1 MSETTQQLSQLLQH
15 SDENIL
21 IQATEICK
29 NLSADSAQCSELLS
43 VLPDLLRC
51 TSHTNKEAASNSLIA
66 LINCTSHLPVAI
78 DRLIGLNAGGRLM
91 DAVISHDAN
100 LVHERLML
108 LTNLTTQNSGCL
120 QVLDLQDNA
129 LKGQRLLRLAV
140 KFTQQ
145 ADNCS
150 IPKAQPL
157 RGLNVITANSDDAFE
172 YAAMVLMNATLMPE
186 GREIFFSTPDF
197 FMPSLLAAVSGDNP
211 IRKQG
216 IIGVLRNL
224 CFDQSKHEY
233 LLKRVR
239 ILPHI
244 VQPLLSKSI
253 EENESAANLLRLA
266 FPGIKFDRPEPL
278 AVNRRNLLETLLML
292 TRSEIGKSVLVQHSI
307 VFVMR
312 DLDEYE
318 TDEENKVLGLRISA
332 MLMDSSEGKTTVE

>member
-1 MSETTQQLSQLLQH
+1 
-15 SDENIL
+15 
-21 IQATEICK
+21 
-29 NLSADSAQCSELLS
+29 
-43 VLPDLLRC
+43 
-51 TSHTNKEAASNSLIA
+51 
-66 LINCTSHLPVAI
+66 
-78 DRLIGLNAGGRLM
+78 
-91 DAVISHDAN
+91 
-100 LVHERLML
+100 ML

-120 QVLDLQDNA
+120 QVLDLQDKA

-140 KFTQQ
+140 KFTHPS
-145 ADNCS
+145 DSCS

-157 RGLNVITANSDDAFE
+157 RGLNVITTNTEDEFE

-224 CFDQSKHEY
+224 CFDQSQHEY
-233 LLKRVR
+233 LLKRVK

-244 VQPLLSKSI
+244 IQPLISKSI
-253 EENESAANLLRLA
+253 EDNVSAANLLRLA
-266 FPGIKFDRPEPL
+266 FPGIKFDNPEPM
-278 AVNRRNLLETLLML
+278 AVNRRNLLETLLVL
-292 TRSEIGKSVLVQHSI
+292 SRSEIGKSILVQHSI

-318 TDEENKVLGLRISA
+318 TDEENKILGLRISA
-332 MLMDSSEGKTTVE
+332 MLMDSHEGEPAVE